1 MLQENIK
8 KSRFWWRP
16 NRIIEEI
23 ELEEKAEKRIDGI
36 EKLKINKE
44 EELRNLFIIDNGH
57 TDFLL
62 ELNANKRDIQEE
74 LILIGI
80 RLEKCND

>member
-1 MLQENIK
+1 M
-8 KSRFWWRP
+8 
-16 NRIIEEI
+16 
-23 ELEEKAEKRIDGI
+23 EEKTEKRIDGI

-74 LILIGI
+74 LFLIGI

>member
-8 KSRFWWRP
+8 KNRFWWRP

-23 ELEEKAEKRIDGI
+23 ELEEKTEKRIDGI